1 MFYNRLLK
9 ITKKLWTKGQSEPG
23 EITEES
29 SDVGDRMGQ
38 QVAQLHDR

>member
-9 ITKKLWTKGQSEPG
+9 IIKKLQAKKQSEPG

-29 SDVGDRMGQ
+29 SDVGDRMGH
-38 QVAQLHDR
+38 QVAQIP